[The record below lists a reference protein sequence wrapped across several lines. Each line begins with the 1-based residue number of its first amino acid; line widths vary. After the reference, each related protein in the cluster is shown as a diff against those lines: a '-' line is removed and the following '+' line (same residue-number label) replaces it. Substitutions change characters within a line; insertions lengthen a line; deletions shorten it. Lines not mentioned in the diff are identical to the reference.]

1 MLAGFVLRVL
11 SMLAVW
17 FLAVSGFVSICSFQ
31 EVMVCKR
38 QARLEVHQGGH
49 KRQASLKNSH
59 GEREK
64 KCSNLLHRSCLE
76 AAAAAKHV
84 ANRMYVQLVP
94 LLPLCL

>member
-49 KRQASLKNSH
+49 QKTRVTEELTRR
-59 GEREK
+59 EREK
-64 KCSNLLHRSCLE
+64 KCSNLLHRSYLE

-84 ANRMYVQLVP
+84 ANRMYVQ
-94 LLPLCL
+94 